1 MEKPDFV
8 LELEKQAAL
17 AVERLREESFEKNL
31 PFMLGNMEL
40 PKGQFYLEFSNGQ
53 IIIATFTENKKE
65 YHTIRYLS
73 EPESHQLKEKYNL
86 IQCPIYT

>member
-1 MEKPDFV
+1 MKKPDFV

-17 AVERLREESFEKNL
+17 AVERLREESFDKDL

-40 PKGQFYLEFSNGQ
+40 PKGQVYLEFSDSQ

-65 YHTIRYLS
+65 YQTIYHLTDS
-73 EPESHQLKEKYNL
+73 ESHELREKYNL
-86 IQCPIYT
+86 LPCSIYT